1 MMLCPTVLFLTMGY
15 LASLSAGW
23 ETASL
28 LVNVHGNIVTMNDL
42 NNGQYGIKSY
52 RKHKGHYIIQFT
64 QNLGVTPVAQVSV
77 NCMLGKG
84 LYFFVSLLLDVYYV
98 CTVVCM
104 YYL

>member
-1 MMLCPTVLFLTMGY
+1 MGY